1 VAARGILT
9 RINPEGLKALRQLAL
24 DREKLVEK
32 AMKGD
37 NWCIGQIGDRLD
49 GKPKERQEHEGVVD
63 HAIRIIREGMPPI
76 GNEGSDSRSEGS
88 IPATINEW
96 PNVTGYGLLARARD
110 ESRR

>member
-1 VAARGILT
+1 MAARGILT

-63 HAIRIIREGMPPI
+63 HAIRIIWEGMSVI
-76 GNEGSDSRSEGS
+76 DEGSEARIQAAG
-88 IPATINEW
+88 
-96 PNVTGYGLLARARD
+96 GLRPEPTLAVPR
-110 ESRR
+110 

>member
-1 VAARGILT
+1 MAARGILT

-63 HAIRIIREGMPPI
+63 HAIRIIWEGMPIPRI
-76 GNEGSDSRSEGS
+76 EHEGCTTGISAEGS
-88 IPATINEW
+88 IPALPPPEGCSAKIVQE
-96 PNVTGYGLLARARD
+96 
-110 ESRR
+110 